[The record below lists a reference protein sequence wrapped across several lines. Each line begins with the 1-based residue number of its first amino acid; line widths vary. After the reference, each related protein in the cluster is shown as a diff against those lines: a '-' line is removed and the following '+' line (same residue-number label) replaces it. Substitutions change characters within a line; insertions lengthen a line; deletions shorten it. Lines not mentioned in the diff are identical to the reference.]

1 MKTPWGLLDDGC
13 RSRAGCDNL
22 PITAPSVGA
31 AEARGDSG
39 SALSR
44 HADGVA
50 AIGELEEGLAGA
62 DAATADA
69 TDRDPATVK
78 VVIQ

>member
-1 MKTPWGLLDDGC
+1 MKTPWGLLYDEC

-39 SALSR
+39 SAPSR

-50 AIGELEEGLAGA
+50 ASSSMRGVHLRASRGHPSSWKLRWAMS
-62 DAATADA
+62 
-69 TDRDPATVK
+69 
-78 VVIQ
+78 